1 MGLRS
6 HNDEDHRVILTR
18 FLAEHVKENN
28 GSRIDEDLLGWLR
41 KHLEAAE
48 ADALRGAGFSER
60 SPDRVNQRNGYRER
74 RLDTGSA
81 PWSWPGRPRSRPRRV
96 GGGRTVGVEL
106 GPRNEPS
113 NVAQTRPTGCR
124 VEADRRRRR
133 DRPG

>member
-1 MGLRS
+1 MG
-6 HNDEDHRVILTR
+6 
-18 FLAEHVKENN
+18 
-28 GSRIDEDLLGWLR
+28 
-41 KHLEAAE
+41 AE

-74 RLDTGSA
+74 RLDT
-81 PWSWPGRPRSRPRRV
+81 RV
-96 GGGRTVGVEL
+96 GTLELARSAKIAAAPSGGEAEPSALSSARGD
-106 GPRNEPS
+106 EPS